1 MNSLAKNTQ
10 ILGFYPLL
18 FDVILGFIE
27 VSQRC
32 GNKKRDT
39 APHWLDF
46 RYPNLL
52 PFTNQCRI

>member
-39 APHWLDF
+39 APH
-46 RYPNLL
+46 
-52 PFTNQCRI
+52 